1 VATLCSLI
9 SRMASAILLLALA
22 LGATAC
28 GGEEEDDRPARA
40 GGSETSELG
49 AQPRV
54 ETVATGLEIP
64 WEIAFLPDGSAFVTE
79 RPGRVRLLDPEGRLQ
94 AQPVAEVGVSAQGE
108 GGLLGLAL
116 DPSFESNGFVYLY
129 YTAGAHMEV
138 ARFRYGN
145 GGLQLEAILIDGI
158 VAGPIHDS
166 GRIHF
171 GPDDRLYISTGD
183 AGQAELAQD
192 EGSLNGKFLRLDP
205 DAYRGGG
212 GQPEVLSSGHRNPQG
227 FDWEPG
233 SERLIASEHGET
245 GFDEINQI
253 EEGANYGWPEV
264 VGPDHGDFTAPV
276 VTYEDTIAPSG
287 ATFVSEEGS
296 AWTGDLLVAAL
307 AGQQLRRVR
316 LEDGDVSIDEPLFE
330 GRFGRMRT
338 VVEGPDGAL
347 YALTNNRDG
356 RGAPRDGDDR
366 IIRIVPPQD

>member
-1 VATLCSLI
+1 MIWTAAAVVLS
-9 SRMASAILLLALA
+9 ALA

-28 GGEEEDDRPARA
+28 GGEDDADPPAPTE
-40 GGSETSELG
+40 GSDTSGLG

-64 WEIAFLPDGSAFVTE
+64 WEIAFLPDGSALVTE

-94 AQPVAEVGVSAQGE
+94 PQPVAEVDVSAQGE

-129 YTAGAHMEV
+129 YTAGAEMEV
-138 ARFRYGN
+138 ARFRYEDGS
-145 GGLQLEAILIDGI
+145 LQMEATLIDGI
-158 VAGPIHDS
+158 RAGTIHDS

-192 EGSLNGKFLRLDP
+192 EGSLNGKFLRLEP

-212 GQPEVLSSGHRNPQG
+212 GEPEVLSSGHRNPQG

-264 VGPDHGDFTAPV
+264 EGPDHGDFTAPL
-276 VTYEDTIAPSG
+276 VTYEETIAPSG

-296 AWTGDLLVAAL
+296 AWSGDFLVAAL
-307 AGQQLRRVR
+307 AGEQIRRVR
-316 LEDGDVSIDEPLFE
+316 LEDGEATIDEPLFE

-356 RGAPRDGDDR
+356 RGTPREGDDR
-366 IIRIVPPQD
+366 IIRIVPPQG